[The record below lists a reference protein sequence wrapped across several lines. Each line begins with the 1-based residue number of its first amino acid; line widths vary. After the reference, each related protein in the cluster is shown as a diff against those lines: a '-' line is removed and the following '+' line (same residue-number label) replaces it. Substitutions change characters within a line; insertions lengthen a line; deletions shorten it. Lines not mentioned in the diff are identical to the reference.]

1 MDRVHVTTDQR
12 SYYIHIVE
20 DDWSTFV
27 KSLDGAV
34 QSKKLLIICD
44 DNVHRLYY
52 PSLDNILTQAEYEH
66 KVAVIPHGETT
77 KNLEWAE
84 VLYTAALNAKLDRQS
99 TIIALGGGVVGDIA
113 GFIAATYMRGINFVQ
128 IPTTM
133 LAQIDSSVGG
143 KVAVNHPKAK
153 NIIGAFY
160 QPSMVYVNIDT
171 LTTLP
176 KREYL
181 SGLAELIKYGYIWDY
196 EFLNWLVDNI
206 DNILSQDMK
215 TLQYAIHRACEIKA
229 HIVSMDETE
238 QGLRAILNFGH
249 TIGHAVE
256 AATDYRKYTH
266 GEGVSIGMV
275 YESKLAYAMGLID
288 GAYVDELVALLK
300 RCSLPTDIEGIDSTI
315 LIDKMAMDKK
325 NRQGDI
331 VFILPTDAGKVDVFS
346 GVDLELLHSI
356 LSEGCE

>member
-34 QSKKLLIICD
+34 QSKKLLIRCE
-44 DNVHRLYY
+44 DNVHRLDY

-99 TIIALGGGVVGDIA
+99 TRIALGGGVVGDIA
-113 GFIAATYMRGINFVQ
+113 GFIAATYMRGINLGQ

-153 NIIGAFY
+153 NIIGAF
-160 QPSMVYVNIDT
+160 
-171 LTTLP
+171 
-176 KREYL
+176 
-181 SGLAELIKYGYIWDY
+181 
-196 EFLNWLVDNI
+196 
-206 DNILSQDMK
+206 
-215 TLQYAIHRACEIKA
+215 
-229 HIVSMDETE
+229 
-238 QGLRAILNFGH
+238 
-249 TIGHAVE
+249 
-256 AATDYRKYTH
+256 
-266 GEGVSIGMV
+266 
-275 YESKLAYAMGLID
+275 
-288 GAYVDELVALLK
+288 
-300 RCSLPTDIEGIDSTI
+300 
-315 LIDKMAMDKK
+315 
-325 NRQGDI
+325 
-331 VFILPTDAGKVDVFS
+331 
-346 GVDLELLHSI
+346 
-356 LSEGCE
+356 